1 MKIAVLG
8 STQYSTKCAETL
20 IQDKSIKIEWI
31 VTPIAK
37 PIGKNKILTCSP
49 LEPFANKNNIQLVN
63 VTGKIDAD
71 LKNQIESLPQPD
83 YLLVVDFGYFIPEW
97 LLDLP
102 KIKPLNIHPSALP
115 KWRGSSPGQFALLF
129 GEKTSAV
136 TIIEMTNTFD
146 AGPIFA
152 QHAFSVAPDW
162 NYRQYYDF
170 AYDLVCANLVA
181 DIVKHSTGQ
190 AMTVTQPEISPTLT
204 AHKLTRDDGFIP
216 WELVVAAQ
224 NNTQSEEVNLTDV
237 LTKALEHHRLPATMI
252 EHAIRAFSPWPQVWT
267 LVNTAKGEK
276 RMKLLSATIENEKL
290 VLGSVQIEGKKAAR
304 WSEVKNGLSNS

>member
-8 STQYSTKCAETL
+8 STQYSAKCAEAL
-20 IQDKSIKIEWI
+20 IQSGLVNIPWI

-37 PIGKNKILTCSP
+37 PVGKNKIVTCSP
-49 LEPFANKNNIQLVN
+49 LEPFANKNGIHIVN
-63 VTGKIDAD
+63 VAGKIDTD
-71 LKNQIESLPQPD
+71 LRNQIESLPKPD

-97 LLDLP
+97 LLELP
-102 KIKPLNIHPSALP
+102 KIKPLNIHPSKLP

-136 TIIEMTNTFD
+136 SIIEMTSTFD
-146 AGPIFA
+146 AGPIVT
-152 QHAFSVAPDW
+152 QHDFNVSPGW

-181 DIVKHSTGQ
+181 DIEKHKRDEIKP
-190 AMTVTQPEISPTLT
+190 AIQPEISPTIT

-224 NNTQSEEVNLTDV
+224 KGSQLEKVNLPEV
-237 LTKALEHHRLPATMI
+237 LQKALDHHKSPATMI

-267 LVNTAKGEK
+267 IVDTHKGKK
-276 RMKLLSATIENEKL
+276 RMKLLSAAIKNEKL
-290 VLGSVQIEGKKAAR
+290 VLEDVQIEGKEAAK
-304 WSEVKNGLSNS
+304 WNEVRNGVKR